1 MEIKLYKPTAP
12 QVEMHTLVNEK
23 KPFISLIVAG
33 RQTGKSFF
41 MMNDALYRSLNNKK
55 HRAFWVSPIQDQANK
70 VMKDIEAMFINH
82 QDLFTQIIKRF
93 DRKNNEVYF
102 YNGSFIKFRSAD
114 SGDNLRGATLDYI
127 YIDEAAYMNL
137 DFINEVLLPMVTRTG
152 GRVCMASTFNGKNW
166 FWYKYNEGL
175 LEVNQE
181 EIISIKKTYLDL
193 NDPLVEKTVMGI
205 KKSMTKSQFDQ
216 EFLCRPVAHDALFQN
231 VEDCVAAPNNPK
243 VIPERIYMGM
253 DIGVAQD
260 YTVLTAMDENYNVID
275 IDRFHYRQEGLNN
288 YEFKER
294 IKAFYRKWNVDEKL
308 AACYFEINN
317 NDLLFEEL
325 SDDEGMYKMV
335 PFQTTAQTKP
345 EIVKN
350 LIRLFDNK
358 QITIPADD
366 QLIRELYDFKSKRNP
381 ITGNMQFSNTEGK
394 HDDMVMSL
402 AICAYCCK
410 EEQDGGVT
418 MFL

>member
-12 QVEMHTLVNEK
+12 QVEFHKLVNER

-55 HRAFWVSPIQDQANK
+55 HRCFWVSPIQDQANK

-82 QDLFTQIIKRF
+82 QELFAQIVKRF

-137 DFINEVLLPMVTRTG
+137 EFINEVLLPMVTRTG

-166 FWYKYNEGL
+166 FWDKYNDGIKEENVE
-175 LEVNQE
+175 EV
-181 EIISIKKTYLDL
+181 ISIKKTYLDL
-193 NDPLVEKTVMGI
+193 NDPAVDKTVGGI
-205 KKSMTKSQFDQ
+205 RKSMTKAQFDQ

-231 VEDCVAAPNNPK
+231 IEDCIAQTTPDDV
-243 VIPERIYMGM
+243 ERTYLGM

-260 YTVLTAMDENYNVID
+260 YTVLTALDQNYNIID
-275 IDRFHYRQEGLNN
+275 IDRFHYRMEGMNN
-288 YEFKER
+288 YEFKQR
-294 IKAFYRKWNVDEKL
+294 IKDFYHKWNKGNKL

-317 NDLLFEEL
+317 NNLLFEEL
-325 SDDEGMYKMV
+325 SDDEQLHKLV
-335 PFQTTAQTKP
+335 PFQTTANTKP
-345 EIVKN
+345 EIIRN

-358 QITIPADD
+358 EITIPNNDN
-366 QLIRELYDFKSKRNP
+366 LIRELYDFKSKRNP
-381 ITGNMQFSNTEGK
+381 ITGNMQFSNTDGK

-402 AICAYCCK
+402 AIAAWCCK